1 MSSHP
6 PALTPEE
13 TLMKYWGF
21 DKLLAVAKDAHEED
35 THRLELEVKCCEQEI
50 VSLHTIMADPGLM
63 ELWLDGKHMQAHA
76 FAAEIAAES
85 E

>member
-21 DKLLAVAKDAHEED
+21 DKLLAAAKTEHD
-35 THRLELEVKCCEQEI
+35 RLELTIKCCEQEI

-63 ELWLDGKHMQAHA
+63 ELWAEGKHIQAHA
-76 FAAEIAAES
+76 FAAETAAES